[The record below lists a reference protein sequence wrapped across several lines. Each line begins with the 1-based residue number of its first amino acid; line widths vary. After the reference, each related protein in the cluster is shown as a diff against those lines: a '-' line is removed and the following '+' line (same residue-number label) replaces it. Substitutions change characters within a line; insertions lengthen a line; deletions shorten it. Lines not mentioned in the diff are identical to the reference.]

1 MHNLRRVSVVF
12 AIMTATTGY
21 AADQYAALR
30 TNPFIVPDNTAET
43 HSNKAAVKSETT
55 DMDLRATVVA
65 GSRSQANI
73 GGVIIGLGEDV
84 NGYRLAEVH
93 ARSVVLEQ
101 NGTRKE
107 ILIDKTDESGR
118 NWNE

>member
-1 MHNLRRVSVVF
+1 MPDLRLVLLMVAS
-12 AIMTATTGY
+12 MTATAGQ

-30 TNPFIVPDNTAET
+30 TNPFIVPVNAADAQV
-43 HSNKAAVKSETT
+43 NKTVDKHKTT
-55 DMDLRATVVA
+55 NMKLRATVVA

-73 GGVIIGLGEDV
+73 DGVIIGLGEDV
-84 NGYRLAEVH
+84 NGYQLAEVH

-107 ILIDKTDESGR
+107 ILIDEGDESNR
-118 NWNE
+118 N

>member
-1 MHNLRRVSVVF
+1 MPDLRLVLLMGAIF
-12 AIMTATTGY
+12 AAATGQ

-30 TNPFIVPDNTAET
+30 TNPFLIPGN
-43 HSNKAAVKSETT
+43 AADAPSSKPADKGKTT
-55 DMDLRATVVA
+55 DLELRATVIA

-73 GGVIIGLGEDV
+73 GGVIIGLGEDI

-107 ILIDKTDESGR
+107 ILIDETDGSNR
-118 NWNE
+118 N

>member
-1 MHNLRRVSVVF
+1 MHDFRRVLLTIG
-12 AIMTATTGY
+12 IMTATAGQ

-30 TNPFIVPDNTAET
+30 TNPFINPGNIADAQ
-43 HSNKAAVKSETT
+43 SNMAADKRKAT
-55 DMDLRATVVA
+55 DMELRATVVA

-73 GGVIIGLGEDV
+73 GGVIVGLGEGV
-84 NGYRLAEVH
+84 NGYRLTEVH

-107 ILIDKTDESGR
+107 IMIDETD
-118 NWNE
+118 